1 MVQRSF
7 ARPSNRFA
15 MPQSRLATPA
25 EPASAAAAP
34 IVEARAL
41 TRRFGTLVAIDH
53 VSLSIAPG
61 EVFALIGPNGAGKST
76 LMKMFTT
83 LLAPSSGQ
91 AVVAGYDIAAEPQK
105 VRSHIGYVP
114 QILSADGELT
124 GYENMLLSA
133 RLYLI
138 PAAERAGKIAQ
149 ALEMMGLTEAKD
161 RLVQT
166 YSGGM
171 ARRLEIA
178 QSTLHRPAVLFMD
191 EPTVGLDPGGRRTVW
206 EHVDALKREIGAA
219 VVFSTHYM
227 DEAEAV
233 CDRLALISGGKVAA
247 LGRPA
252 ELKARL
258 GADATLDDVF
268 TTLTGERIGEG
279 GKPQ

>member
-1 MVQRSF
+1 MNSPTPSAKVD
-7 ARPSNRFA
+7 ARER
-15 MPQSRLATPA
+15 QATA
-25 EPASAAAAP
+25 
-34 IVEARAL
+34 IVEAAEL
-41 TRRFGTLVAIDH
+41 TRRFGDLVAVDH
-53 VSLSIAPG
+53 ISLSIAAG

-83 LLAPSSGQ
+83 MLPPTSG
-91 AVVAGYDIAAEPQK
+91 VAIIAGFDVAKTPQQ
-105 VRSHIGYVP
+105 VRRRIGYVP
-114 QILSADGELT
+114 QVLSADGELT

-138 PAAERAGKIAQ
+138 PSRERAARVAA
-149 ALEMMGLTEAKD
+149 ALAMMGLTEAKD

-191 EPTVGLDPGGRRTVW
+191 EPTVGLDPGGRRAVW
-206 EHVDALKREIGAA
+206 GHVEALRKEIGAA

-227 DEAEAV
+227 DEAEEV

-247 LGRPA
+247 LGTPA

-268 TTLTGERIGEG
+268 TSVTGVHIAEG
-279 GKPQ
+279 GKPR